1 MTERKIL
8 AFYSPYPR
16 AGKTTACDG
25 ITSPHGVRRCSFAD
39 PVKGLVSALYS
50 QFHAIQ
56 PPTITAFMFLPPLP
70 NCRASNFME
79 AFELAGESVWREIWV
94 EFMRRHIKAATEE
107 FFLIDD
113 LQTPDEYEMLRKEG
127 ARIVRITVPGRKILW
142 RGRKTGRLEKHLY
155 NANFDAELENT
166 MDGLDAFHEKV
177 RTLLERVWA

>member
-1 MTERKIL
+1 MSERKIL

-50 QFHAIQ
+50 QFHGIQ
-56 PPTITAFMFLPPLP
+56 PSTITDFMFLPPLP
-70 NCRASNFME
+70 DFLVPDFLV
-79 AFELAGESVWREIWV
+79 AFERAGEDVWRQIWV
-94 EFMRRHIKAATEE
+94 EFMRRQIKAAIEE

-127 ARIVRITVPGRKILW
+127 AKIVRITVPGRKIFW
-142 RGRKTGRLEKHLY
+142 GRKIGLLENHLY
-155 NANFDAELENT
+155 DAKFDAELENT
-166 MDGLDAFHEKV
+166 MDNLSIFNAKV
-177 RTLLERVWA
+177 WTMVEELWR

>member
-1 MTERKIL
+1 MSTQKIL
-8 AFYSPYPR
+8 AFYSPYPK

-56 PPTITAFMFLPPLP
+56 PPTITAFMLLPPLP
-70 NCRASNFME
+70 NFLASNFME
-79 AFELAGESVWREIWV
+79 AFELAGRYVWREIWV
-94 EFMRRHIKAATEE
+94 EFMRRQIKAATEE

-127 ARIVRITVPGRKILW
+127 AKIVRITVPGRKIFWSGKNGL
-142 RGRKTGRLEKHLY
+142 LEKHLN

-166 MDGLDAFHEKV
+166 MDGLWPFYGKV
-177 RTLLERVWA
+177 WNLVGGLWA

>member
-1 MTERKIL
+1 MSERKIL

-50 QFHAIQ
+50 QFHGIQ
-56 PPTITAFMFLPPLP
+56 PSTITDFMFLPPLP
-70 NCRASNFME
+70 DFLVPDFLV
-79 AFELAGESVWREIWV
+79 AFERAGEDVWRQIWV
-94 EFMRRHIKAATEE
+94 EFMRRQIKAATEE

-127 ARIVRITVPGRKILW
+127 AKIVRITVPGRKIFW
-142 RGRKTGRLEKHLY
+142 GRKIGLLENHLY
-155 NANFDAELENT
+155 DAKFDAELENM